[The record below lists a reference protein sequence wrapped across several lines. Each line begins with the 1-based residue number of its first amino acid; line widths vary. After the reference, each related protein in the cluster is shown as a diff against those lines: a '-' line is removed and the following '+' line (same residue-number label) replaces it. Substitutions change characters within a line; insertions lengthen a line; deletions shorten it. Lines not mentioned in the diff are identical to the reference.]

1 MATVELL
8 PVEDVTACCTPVTEE
23 ALDRSAAELL
33 AKSLKAIADPTRL
46 QLISLVAAHD
56 GAEACVCDLQE
67 PLGLSQPT
75 VSHHLKRLTEAGLLD
90 KVRVGRTVTHQVRPE
105 LFAELRTVLQMD

>member
-1 MATVELL
+1 MAEPSIQTPISDGCGQSCAPGAGL
-8 PVEDVTACCTPVTEE
+8 DVA
-23 ALDRSAAELL
+23 AAER
-33 AKSLKAIADPTRL
+33 AAAVFKALSDPVRLRLYSRIADC
-46 QLISLVAAHD
+46 D
-56 GAEACVCDLQE
+56 GETCVCDIQDV
-67 PLGLSQPT
+67 GVSQPT